1 MAQAPAQDPTFT
13 RILVPTDFSPCSQD
27 AVRYAVVMAKRF
39 GASIS
44 ALHVIETM
52 SYAMT
57 ESLQWVDL
65 YAHVRTLVE
74 PMMDGLV
81 RELKEK
87 GLTAVGSVIQGVAYD
102 EIVKKAKEGSADLIV
117 MGTHGRRGM
126 RHLLMGSVAERVVR
140 ASPCPVLTVRGD

>member
-1 MAQAPAQDPTFT
+1 
-13 RILVPTDFSPCSQD
+13 L
-27 AVRYAVVMAKRF
+27 AKRF

-44 ALHVIETM
+44 VLHVIETL
-52 SYAMT
+52 SYTLT

-81 RELKEK
+81 RDLREQKF
-87 GLTAVGSVIQGVAYD
+87 TAVGTLIQGVAYD
-102 EIVKKAKEGSADLIV
+102 EIVKKAKEESADLIV

-140 ASPCPVLTVRGD
+140 AAPCPVLTVRGD

>member
-1 MAQAPAQDPTFT
+1 MGQAGTQEPTIT

-27 AVRYAVVMAKRF
+27 AVRYAAVLAKRF

-44 ALHVIETM
+44 VLHVIETL
-52 SYAMT
+52 SYTLT

-81 RELKEK
+81 RDLREQNF
-87 GLTAVGSVIQGVAYD
+87 TAVGALIQGVAYD
-102 EIVKKAKEGSADLIV
+102 EIVKKAKEESADLIV

-140 ASPCPVLTVRGD
+140 AAPCPVLTVRGD

>member
-1 MAQAPAQDPTFT
+1 MVQAGTQEPTIT

-27 AVRYAVVMAKRF
+27 AVRYAAVLAKRF

-44 ALHVIETM
+44 VLHVIETL
-52 SYAMT
+52 SYTLT

-81 RELKEK
+81 RDLREQKF
-87 GLTAVGSVIQGVAYD
+87 TAVGTLIQGVAYD
-102 EIVKKAKEGSADLIV
+102 EIVKKAKEESADLIV

-140 ASPCPVLTVRGD
+140 AAPCPVLTVRGE